1 MLFES
6 GGISA
11 GGGENWVP
19 LCLPA
24 FNNNGYLYM
33 YVSFIDGPSS
43 SDASSQPA
51 DASSSSGGQTA
62 IILVSPDKESFF
74 ELKQM
79 RDAVVASLEKN
90 GLLAIIRAAASA
102 GRPAIP
108 AIAAGSQVSHFL
120 YKSRANVQFSMSALD
135 PVFASPIARRRLM
148 TLYHQLHASVHAKH
162 SAMR

>member
-1 MLFES
+1 
-6 GGISA
+6 
-11 GGGENWVP
+11 
-19 LCLPA
+19 
-24 FNNNGYLYM
+24 
-33 YVSFIDGPSS
+33 
-43 SDASSQPA
+43 
-51 DASSSSGGQTA
+51 
-62 IILVSPDKESFF
+62 
-74 ELKQM
+74 M